1 MNIVSGEIREIY
13 VKDGTTMAR
22 VNVKGAVVHVP
33 VIFLPDARVGDNVL
47 IESGVAIS
55 IIQPEP
61 QEENCHVPGHPGKSA
76 RN

>member
-13 VKDGTTMAR
+13 IKDGTTVAR

-33 VIFLPDARVGDNVL
+33 IGFLPDAKVGDTVL

-55 IIQPEP
+55 IIQPES
-61 QEENCHVPGHPGKSA
+61 QEEN
-76 RN
+76 